1 MKNIITEMK
10 NTLDGFSSDTEMIQK
25 WWYRETVSWKA
36 ELGKSLKPNEKQIF
50 LITRNED
57 FQDNIKH
64 IDIHIRRVP
73 RRRERKGQ
81 VAFLKT

>member
-1 MKNIITEMK
+1 MKNVKTEIK
-10 NTLDGFSSDTEMIQK
+10 NTLEGFSSDTEK
-25 WWYRETVSWKA
+25 LSAAR

-50 LITRNED
+50 LITRHEDCIRD
-57 FQDNIKH
+57 FQGNIKH
-64 IDIHIRRVP
+64 INIHIKRAP

>member
-1 MKNIITEMK
+1 M
-10 NTLDGFSSDTEMIQK
+10 
-25 WWYRETVSWKA
+25 
-36 ELGKSLKPNEKQIF
+36 GKSLKPNEKQIF
-50 LITRNED
+50 LITRNEDSIRD